1 MEARSAPFFGT
12 GPVSPRPAPRRLRP
26 AWTQPGG
33 VYEVE
38 LRTAHEIGAD
48 LAAWRALAERSVE
61 PALFADPDVLL
72 PALQHLPDGRQIS
85 LILVWQPAAPARLL
99 RGLFPVAMPR
109 IPLAP
114 GEVRLWQPA
123 GFPVSAALL
132 DSERPAAVVAA
143 VLSFCAARGQRCA
156 GLAATALPVEGPLA
170 EGLRTAAAASRR
182 HLERLSPRHGVATAA
197 AFAADEWPSRD
208 PQLRLTQARTPGQV
222 RDAVET
228 FLVLDAA
235 AAKERGTAALIQDAG
250 TASFIRTMTRQLAR
264 RGLCRLDLVCR
275 GAKPVAASVVLE
287 SAEALWLWRAAGA
300 PGSGRGADRIVSAA
314 AARARRAGK
323 RLMLCD
329 GAPVSTEAAAALAL
343 KPLALVD
350 LLVSTRPGHSA
361 GAAAI
366 RLKTRIERRMRQ
378 AAAAGRDRLAR
389 A

>member
-12 GPVSPRPAPRRLRP
+12 GPVVAPPGPAPPAAGLDPTGRRLRGRAP
-26 AWTQPGG
+26 H
-33 VYEVE
+33 
-38 LRTAHEIGAD
+38 AHEIGAD

-72 PALQHLPDGRQIS
+72 PALQHLPDGRQVS

-114 GEVRLWQPA
+114 GEVRLWRPA
-123 GFPVSAALL
+123 GFPVCAALL
-132 DSERPAAVVAA
+132 DSERPAAVLAA

-170 EGLRTAAAASRR
+170 ESLRTAAAASCRR
-182 HLERLSPRHGVATAA
+182 LERLSPRHDVATAT
-197 AFAADEWPSRD
+197 AFLTDEWPSRD

-222 RDAVET
+222 RDAVES

-235 AAKERGTAALIQDAG
+235 AREGAWHRGADPGRRHRELHPHHDASARAPRLMPRRPPLPRRRAGRGGDRARERRGAVA
-250 TASFIRTMTRQLAR
+250 LAR
-264 RGLCRLDLVCR
+264 RRARPGLGLL
-275 GAKPVAASVVLE
+275 
-287 SAEALWLWRAAGA
+287 AEA
-300 PGSGRGADRIVSAA
+300 AA

-329 GAPVSTEAAAALAL
+329 GAQVSTEAAAALAL

-350 LLVSTRPGHSA
+350 LLVSTGTGHSA

-378 AAAAGRDRLAR
+378 AAAAGRGRLTR